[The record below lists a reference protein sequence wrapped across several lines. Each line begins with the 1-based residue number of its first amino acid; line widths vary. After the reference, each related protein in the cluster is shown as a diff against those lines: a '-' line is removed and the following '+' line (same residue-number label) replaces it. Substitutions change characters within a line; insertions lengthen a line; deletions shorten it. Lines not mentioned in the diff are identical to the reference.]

1 MIPVFYLHMKMKT
14 DLLLGVF
21 AKLQKKR
28 LLTSSCLSICTSVRI
43 EQLGSYCTD
52 FYKILYVSVF
62 RKYVRNIQ
70 VSLKLD
76 KNNGYSTWRPIYIFD
91 LISLSSS

>member
-43 EQLGSYCTD
+43 EQLGSYRTD

-76 KNNGYSTWRPIYIFD
+76 KNNGYST
-91 LISLSSS
+91 